1 MMEKRILPN
10 GILLSSAG
18 EFLAEGRE
26 VTLMVKGNSMLPFLH
41 SEKDSVVLRK
51 EKELATGDIVLARIA
66 PEHYVMHRIWQISG
80 DNVTLMGDG
89 NLRGTEKC
97 TKGDILGTAVRIIRP
112 DGSEETPTDGHIWRR
127 LLPVRRYL
135 LAIYRRIP
143 GKI

>member
-1 MMEKRILPN
+1 MEKRILPN
-10 GILLSSAG
+10 EILLSSTG

-51 EKELATGDIVLARIA
+51 KNEVTVGDIVLARIA
-66 PEHYVMHRIWQISG
+66 KGHYVMHRIWQIDG
-80 DNVTLMGDG
+80 NNVTLMGDG
-89 NLRGTEKC
+89 NLYGTENC
-97 TKGDILGTAVRIIRP
+97 TADDILGTVIRIERP
-112 DGSEETPTDGHIWRR
+112 DGSEEIPGNGRLWRK
-127 LLPVRRYL
+127 LLPIRRYL